1 MFFTQADNLGDALR
15 IQAEP
20 TLAANVVI
28 PKMATVEEYDAQGVA
43 LTIEQLGG
51 EDWARHYFP
60 YLFTGRTR
68 VTRANFGTGAGR
80 SSRMSITGHGSSA
93 IPAASVNQH
102 TRKFSA
108 RLLSPGASEA

>member
-43 LTIEQLGG
+43 LT
-51 EDWARHYFP
+51 DRAARRRGMGPALFP
-60 YLFTGRTR
+60 VSVR
-68 VTRANFGTGAGR
+68 
-80 SSRMSITGHGSSA
+80 
-93 IPAASVNQH
+93 PAEH
-102 TRKFSA
+102 K
-108 RLLSPGASEA
+108 LPG